1 MEHIMTGTH
10 SKEFWMKQIEIA
22 GIDNVSYSLEIAEFN
37 EEYEQA
43 SLIRDA
49 MQEFTNKFK

>member
-1 MEHIMTGTH
+1 MTGTH
-10 SKEFWMKQIEIA
+10 SKEFWIRQIEIA
-22 GIDNVSYSLEIAEFN
+22 GIENVSYSLEMAEFN

-49 MQEFTNKFK
+49 MKDFMNR